1 MPERDDRILGNRTLW
16 EIHEFSF
23 GEKDIA
29 SHYTDSDSE
38 GLAWPLIFPYECYED
53 WLAKKV
59 KLGTNLGINHALDQ
73 Y

>member
-1 MPERDDRILGNRTLW
+1 MNSLLVEKTLHRITLTQ
-16 EIHEFSF
+16 
-23 GEKDIA
+23 K
-29 SHYTDSDSE
+29 SE

-53 WLAKKV
+53 WLVKKV

>member
-1 MPERDDRILGNRTLW
+1 MNSLLVKKTLHRIALTQ
-16 EIHEFSF
+16 
-23 GEKDIA
+23 K
-29 SHYTDSDSE
+29 SE
-38 GLAWPLIFPYECYED
+38 GLTWPLIFPYECYED